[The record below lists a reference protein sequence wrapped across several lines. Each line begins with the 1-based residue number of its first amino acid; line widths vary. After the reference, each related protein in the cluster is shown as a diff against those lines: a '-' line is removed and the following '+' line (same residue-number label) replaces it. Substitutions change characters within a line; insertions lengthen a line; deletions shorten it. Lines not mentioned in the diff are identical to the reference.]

1 MRRNGNVMLKAI
13 FLDMDETLCA
23 TSVADK
29 QALATLKHYVQSQ
42 FPTLNADVFCERY
55 IAGIYKKLNG
65 EFPQLIMLLDN
76 ELLFRQTLVQTL
88 FSQQQI
94 SLSFEQAKAIQAAF
108 DEGRMAGFDFFPEVK
123 TMLAT
128 LRQQYKL
135 VVITN
140 GPVFSQY
147 PKLAATAMDQ
157 HVDHI
162 IIGGEEAE
170 EKPAFSIFKK
180 ALDLVGCEPS
190 EALHMGD
197 SLAADIAGANG
208 AGIASVW
215 VDTGKESD
223 HDKLSQITPSYIV
236 TQPQQLL
243 NVITQHFA

>member
-1 MRRNGNVMLKAI
+1 MLKAI

-29 QALATLKHYVQSQ
+29 QALTTLKYHVQSQ
-42 FPTLNADVFCERY
+42 FPALNADVFCQRY
-55 IAGIYKKLNG
+55 IAGIYKQLNS
-65 EFPQLIMLLDN
+65 EFPQLVALLDN

-88 FSQQQI
+88 FAQQQL
-94 SLSFEQAKAIQAAF
+94 SLSFEQAKAIQAVF
-108 DEGRMAGFDFFPEVK
+108 DDGRMAGFDFFPEVK
-123 TMLAT
+123 AMLAT
-128 LRQQYKL
+128 LRQHYKL

-162 IIGGEEAE
+162 IVGGEEPE
-170 EKPAFSIFKK
+170 EKPALSIFKK
-180 ALDLVGCEPS
+180 ALNLVKCEPN
-190 EALHMGD
+190 EVLHMGD
-197 SLAADIAGANG
+197 SLAADIAGANR
-208 AGIASVW
+208 AGITSVW
-215 VDTGKESD
+215 VDTGKISD

-236 TQPQQLL
+236 AQPQQLL

>member
-1 MRRNGNVMLKAI
+1 MLKAI

-29 QALATLKHYVQSQ
+29 QALATLTHYVQSQ
-42 FPTLNADVFCERY
+42 FPTLNVDVFCQRY
-55 IAGIYKKLNG
+55 IAGIYKQLNS
-65 EFPQLIMLLDN
+65 EFPQLVALLDN

-88 FSQQQI
+88 FAQQQI

-108 DEGRMAGFDFFPEVK
+108 DDGRMAGFDFFPEVK
-123 TMLAT
+123 AMLAT
-128 LRQQYKL
+128 LRQHYKL

-157 HVDHI
+157 HVDYI
-162 IIGGEEAE
+162 IVGGEEPE
-170 EKPAFSIFKK
+170 EKPALSIFKK
-180 ALDLVGCEPS
+180 ALDLVKCEPS
-190 EALHMGD
+190 ETLHMGD

-215 VDTGKESD
+215 VDTGKKSD
-223 HDKLSQITPSYIV
+223 HDKLSQIIPSYIV

-243 NVITQHFA
+243 NVITQHLA